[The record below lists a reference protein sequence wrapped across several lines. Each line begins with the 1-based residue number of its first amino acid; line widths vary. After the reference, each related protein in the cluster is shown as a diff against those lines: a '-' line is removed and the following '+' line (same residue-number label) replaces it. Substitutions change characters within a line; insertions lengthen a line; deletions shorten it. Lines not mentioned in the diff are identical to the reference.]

1 MNQSLFPELT
11 VKQRPYSASERR
23 NKCVK
28 LPLVRAKNVRVSLES
43 FYGSIRATAAAGCS
57 VTAAVPTVNYGTAGC
72 AKIASHPVCATSGC
86 ETCSEV
92 SAFYLGALLKLMQAG
107 SIIQRYRSSVKC
119 THVVLSR
126 ASFCHSR
133 NSPSRDQGNESCLR
147 AVTKHQ
153 CTSH

>member
-126 ASFCHSR
+126 ASAIHAIPLHETTETNPACV
-133 NSPSRDQGNESCLR
+133 Q
-147 AVTKHQ
+147 
-153 CTSH
+153 